1 MNISVILIA
10 EDSKNLFY
18 YFIGKLAFI
27 IGLFLAFKKRKIL
40 IEMIDPNE
48 ALLED
53 FLLEKGYTKVKLK
66 LTKTNHF
73 EIKASINGVKG
84 LFILDTGASNSCVG
98 FEAIETFKLK
108 AKDSEIKAAGAG
120 ATDMITQVSKKNKLK
135 IGKWKKDKVPL
146 ILFNLIHVNTALLN
160 YNSKPVDGIIGADI
174 LKKAKAIIDYD
185 KRYVYLKL

>member
-1 MNISVILIA
+1 M
-10 EDSKNLFY
+10 EK
-18 YFIGKLAFI
+18 
-27 IGLFLAFKKRKIL
+27 
-40 IEMIDPNE
+40 IDPKN

-53 FLLEKGYTKVKLK
+53 FLLEKGYIKVKLK

-73 EIKASINGVKG
+73 EIKATLNGVKG

-98 FEAIETFKLK
+98 FEAIDTFKLK

-120 ATDMITQVSKKNKLK
+120 ATDMLTQVSKKNKLK

-146 ILFNLIHVNTALLN
+146 ILFNLTHVNTALLN

-185 KRYVYLKL
+185 KRYVYLKM